1 MRLPH
6 LLSIALLWLPPF
18 VGCSQHQTT
27 LATAPATPSQRLH
40 DPPQR
45 HMQAP
50 FVLSLTGP
58 QQPAGNAL
66 ELLATLDSQLGQPAS
81 VDLDLTVPSGATLVE
96 GLPKQT
102 VSLSPGQPSATRAFR
117 FALAGPLLQPIRVRA
132 TLQSDGTIGAVADRE
147 YPAPLSPPPSAPS
160 TPRIIGGLPLA
171 TPIEVVPAH

>member
-1 MRLPH
+1 MRLP
-6 LLSIALLWLPPF
+6 LLLPIAMLVLLPF
-18 VGCSQHQTT
+18 AGCSQHQTT

-66 ELLATLDSQLGQPAS
+66 ELLATLHSQLGQPAS
-81 VDLDLTVPSGATLVE
+81 IDLDLTLPSGAALVA
-96 GLPKQT
+96 GLRKQT
-102 VSLSPGQPSATRAFR
+102 VPLSPGQPSATRAFR
-117 FALAGPLLQPIRVRA
+117 FALTGPLQQPIRVRA
-132 TLQSDGTIGAVADRE
+132 TLQSDGTMGAVADRE
-147 YPAPLSPPPSAPS
+147 YPAPLPPPPSAPNA
-160 TPRIIGGLPLA
+160 PRMIGGLPLA